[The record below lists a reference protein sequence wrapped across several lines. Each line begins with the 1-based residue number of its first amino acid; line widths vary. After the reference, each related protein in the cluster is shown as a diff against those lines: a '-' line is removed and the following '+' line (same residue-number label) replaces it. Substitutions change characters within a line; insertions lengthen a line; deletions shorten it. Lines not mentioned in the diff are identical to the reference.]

1 MASTSAASPSTIIV
15 VGSSVTGSKSRN
27 NRKGHNVKFITALN
41 SFNGLQAQHSTVA
54 SLGVPV
60 SSELAFAK
68 VRSSIYNGGR
78 RNGKGGGALA
88 SKCNAAVQ
96 TAEEEEEEAEDE
108 VEADAIVTP
117 PSIPKNTVEE
127 ETEAEV
133 KAPPHA
139 QETTILTSSRTNQ
152 FVEAKGFG
160 SEPIPLVLKTLQE
173 LKQKNIVVRT

>member
-1 MASTSAASPSTIIV
+1 AASPSTIIV

-88 SKCNAAVQ
+88 SKCNAAGEIFSDCGYYEW
-96 TAEEEEEEAEDE
+96 TY
-108 VEADAIVTP
+108 
-117 PSIPKNTVEE
+117 SCWC
-127 ETEAEV
+127 
-133 KAPPHA
+133 
-139 QETTILTSSRTNQ
+139 
-152 FVEAKGFG
+152 
-160 SEPIPLVLKTLQE
+160 
-173 LKQKNIVVRT
+173 